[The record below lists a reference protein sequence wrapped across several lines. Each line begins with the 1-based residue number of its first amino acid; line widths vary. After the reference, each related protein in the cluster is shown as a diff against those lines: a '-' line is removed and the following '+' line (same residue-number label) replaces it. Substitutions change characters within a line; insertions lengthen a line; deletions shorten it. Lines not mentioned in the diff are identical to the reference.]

1 MTPREAI
8 SAQVKAADPAASTW
22 LSANAGSGK
31 TRVLTD
37 RVARLLLAD
46 VEPQRILCLTYTKAA
61 ATEMQNRLF
70 QRLGEWAMMPDTKL
84 TAALSELGE
93 VVALDAA
100 HLSRARRL
108 FARAIETPGGLRIQ
122 TIHSFCASLLRR
134 FPLEAGVS
142 PNFVEL
148 DEHAARLLR
157 QDILEDMADKTA
169 AEAVHQAALVFKG
182 EDFTSLMEEVA
193 RHPDGFSGSVP
204 ALFDLPAGE
213 SVARLLADVLLGDE
227 ADILATLLPTLAAGG
242 ANDNK
247 AADKL
252 RAVDLAHPDLATLE
266 RLESVFLFATGQR
279 AGQAKIGDFPTKPT
293 RGKIATLMPRLD
305 NLMARVEVARARRHT
320 LQAAEKTEAIYRFAR
335 AFLPVYQHRKA
346 AQGLLDFDDL
356 IARAKA
362 LLSDPSV
369 AAWVLF
375 RLDGGIDHVLVD
387 EAQDTSPT
395 QWDVIGLLTAEFT
408 AGEGTRPGGRTLFV
422 VGDKKQSIYSFQGAD
437 VAAFDFK
444 HAEFQGRFTAAR
456 QVFQTLPLEYSF
468 RSSPAI
474 LNIVDAALGGLS
486 TEALG
491 ATVSHRACFPDL
503 PGRVDLWPLIEAE
516 EDKEDI
522 HFEDPVDLIRA
533 THPVA
538 QLADRISAEIETL
551 LTTGAQIT
559 TRKGVRAVHAGDVLI
574 LVQTRGP
581 LFAEIIRACKARGL
595 PIAGADRLKL
605 GEEMAVK
612 DLVALLSFLATPED
626 DLSLAALLR
635 SPLIGISEAEL
646 YDLAHGRPGYLWEK
660 LRNLDHRAVQ
670 ILTDLRN
677 QVDYLRPYDLLERT
691 LVRHDGRRRLIARLG
706 EEAEDAIDELLNQAL
721 AYESTAVPSLTGF
734 LSWLEADSVQV
745 KRQADGAG
753 DKIRVMTVHGA
764 KGLEAEIVILPDTAD
779 RNPQERDSLYAD
791 AGGNVL
797 WKTPKDESPP
807 AIAALRAQ
815 KQGHEAEEN
824 LRLLYVALTRARCW
838 LIVAG
843 AGKANKEGAWHK
855 IVTEGMGRLE
865 TQPTSNGVRHEWGTW
880 PANAVAADTAPAPED
895 PPEDWMFLQTERPAK
910 TNLSLSPSDL
920 GGAKALPGM
929 GEETEAAKA
938 RGTALHLLLQHLPDH
953 AEASW
958 DAIARHLTGDLAPD
972 LLPQV
977 RALLTDPL
985 LKALFGANSL
995 PEVPLT
1001 VPWGGL
1007 RLLGT
1012 IDRLIPGPRVL
1023 AVDFKSNRTVPM
1035 TAAQV
1040 PEGILRQMGAY
1051 LHMLESL
1058 YVDRPI
1064 DLAILWTETA
1074 TLMPLPPD
1082 MLRAALG
1089 RATISGVDQAPAL
1102 DVSPPRP

>member
-8 SAQVKAADPAASTW
+8 LAQVKAADPAASTW

-61 ATEMQNRLF
+61 ASEMQNRLF
-70 QRLGEWAMMPDTKL
+70 QRLGEWAMMPDAKL

-93 VVALDAA
+93 VVALDVA

-148 DEHAARLLR
+148 DERAARLLR

-169 AEAVHQAALVFKG
+169 RPAVREAALVFKG
-182 EDFTSLMEEVA
+182 EDFTALMEEVA
-193 RHPDGFSGSVP
+193 GYPEGFSGSVP
-204 ALFDLPAGE
+204 ALFDLPKGE
-213 SVARLLADVLLGDE
+213 SVESLLADVFLGNE
-227 ADILATLLPTLAAGG
+227 ADILQNLLPALALGG

-252 RAVDLAHPDLATLE
+252 RGLDLSRPDMAAVE

-279 AGQAKIGDFPTKPT
+279 AGLAKIGDFPTKPT
-293 RGKIATLMPRLD
+293 RGKIASLMPRLD
-305 NLMARVEVARARRHT
+305 NLMARVELARSRRQA
-320 LQAAEKTEAIYRFAR
+320 LQASEKTEAIYHFAH
-335 AFLPVYQHRKA
+335 AFLPVYANRKA

-356 IARAKA
+356 IVRARH

-387 EAQDTSPT
+387 EAQDTSPA

-444 HAEFQGRFTAAR
+444 HAEFQGRFTAAQ
-456 QVFQTLPLEYSF
+456 QVFQTLPLQYSF

-474 LNIVDAALGGLS
+474 LNLVDAALGGLS
-486 TEALG
+486 AEALG
-491 ATVSHRACFPDL
+491 ATVTHRACFPDL
-503 PGRVDLWPLIEAE
+503 PGRVDLWPLIEADE
-516 EDKEDI
+516 EKDDI
-522 HFEDPVDLIRA
+522 HFEDPIDLIRG

-538 QLADRISAEIETL
+538 QLADRISAEIKTI
-551 LTTGAQIT
+551 LTTGTQIA
-559 TRKGVRAVHAGDVLI
+559 TRHGPRPVHAGDFLI

-626 DLSLAALLR
+626 DLSLATLLR

-660 LRNLDHRAVQ
+660 LRNLDHRAVP
-670 ILTDLRN
+670 ILKDLRD
-677 QVDYLRPYDLLERT
+677 QVDYLRPYDLLERA

-706 EEAEDAIDELLNQAL
+706 AEAEDAVDELLNQAL
-721 AYESTAVPSLTGF
+721 AYERTSVPSLTGF
-734 LSWLEADSVQV
+734 LSWLDADSVQV

-779 RNPQERDSLYAD
+779 RTPQERDQLYED
-791 AGGNVL
+791 AAGNVL

-807 AIAALRAQ
+807 VIAALRQ
-815 KQGHEAEEN
+815 RKQTREAEEN

-843 AGKANKEGAWHK
+843 AGKAAKDGAWHK
-855 IVTEGMGRLE
+855 IVTDGMGRLE
-865 TQPTSNGVRHEWGTW
+865 TVPAPNGLRYGWGTW
-880 PANAVAADTAPAPED
+880 PDALGQAETAQKAEHPAEG
-895 PPEDWMFLQTERPAK
+895 WMLLQTERPAK

-920 GGAKALPGM
+920 GGAKALPGA

-953 AEASW
+953 PEPSWALIAS
-958 DAIARHLTGDLAPD
+958 HLVADLAPE
-972 LLPQV
+972 LLPQA
-977 RALLTDPL
+977 RNLLTNPM
-985 LKALFGANSL
+985 LKHLFAQTALA
-995 PEVPLT
+995 EVPLT
-1001 VPWGGL
+1001 APWGGQ

-1012 IDRLIPGPRVL
+1012 IDRLILAPRVL
-1023 AVDFKSNRTVPM
+1023 AVDFKSNRTVPS
-1035 TAAQV
+1035 TVAQV
-1040 PEGILRQMGAY
+1040 PEGILRQTGAY

-1058 YVDRPI
+1058 YPDRPV

-1074 TLMPLPPD
+1074 TLMPLPSD

-1089 RATISGVDQAPAL
+1089 RATITGIS
-1102 DVSPPRP
+1102 SP

>member
-1 MTPREAI
+1 MTPREATA
-8 SAQVKAADPAASTW
+8 AQVKAADPGASTW

-70 QRLGEWAMMPDTKL
+70 QRLGEWAMMPDPKL
-84 TAALSELGE
+84 TAALAELGE
-93 VVALDAA
+93 VVALDAS

-148 DEHAARLLR
+148 DDRAGRMLR
-157 QDILEDMADKTA
+157 QDILEEMADKTA
-169 AEAVHQAALVFKG
+169 PDVVRDAALVFKG
-182 EDFTSLMEEVA
+182 EDFTALMEEVG
-193 RHPDGFSGSVP
+193 RHPEGFSGSVT
-204 ALFDLPAGE
+204 ALFRLSDGE
-213 SVARLLADVLLGDE
+213 RVQKLLADVFLGDE
-227 ADILATLLPTLAAGG
+227 GDILQHLLPALASGG
-242 ANDNK
+242 SNDNK
-247 AADKL
+247 AHDRL
-252 RAVDLAHPDLATLE
+252 TGLDLSHPDLAALE
-266 RLESVFLFATGQR
+266 RLENVFLFASGQR

-293 RGKIATLMPRLD
+293 RGKIPGLMLKLE
-305 NLMARVEVARARRHT
+305 NLMARVESARLRRQA
-320 LQAAEKTEAIYRFAR
+320 LQAAEKTEVVHRFAK
-335 AFLPVYQHRKA
+335 AFLPVYRERKA

-356 IARAKA
+356 IARARR

-387 EAQDTSPT
+387 EAQDTSPA

-437 VAAFDFK
+437 VAAFDRK
-444 HAEFQGRFTAAR
+444 HAEFETRFKAAQ

-474 LNIVDAALGGLS
+474 LNLVDAALGGLS
-486 TEALG
+486 PEALG

-503 PGRVDLWPLIEAE
+503 PGRVDVWPLIEAE
-516 EDKEDI
+516 EEKDDI

-551 LTTGAQIT
+551 LNTGAQIS
-559 TRKGVRAVHAGDVLI
+559 TRNGARAVHAGDFLI
-574 LVQTRGP
+574 LVQTRGA
-581 LFAEIIRACKARGL
+581 LFSEIIRACKARNL

-635 SPLIGISEAEL
+635 SPLVGISEAAL

-660 LRNLDHRAVQ
+660 LRHMDHPAVP
-670 ILTDLRN
+670 ILTDLRD
-677 QVDYLRPYDLLERT
+677 QVDFLRPYDLLERV

-706 EEAEDAIDELLNQAL
+706 VEAEDAIDELLNQAL
-721 AYESTAVPSLTGF
+721 AYERGSVPSLTGF

-753 DKIRVMTVHGA
+753 GRIRVMTVHGA

-779 RNPQERDSLYAD
+779 RNPQDRDALYAD
-791 AGGNVL
+791 EAGNVL

-807 AIAALRAQ
+807 VIAALREQ
-815 KQGHEAEEN
+815 KQAREAEEN

-843 AGKANKEGAWHK
+843 AGKATKDGAWHK
-855 IVTEGMGRLE
+855 IVAEGMGRLA
-865 TQPTSNGVRHEWGTW
+865 TSPTPNGIRYESGNW
-880 PANAVAADTAPAPED
+880 PAPIGQTDPVAVSEEPGE
-895 PPEDWMFLQTERPAK
+895 EWMFLPTERPAK
-910 TNLSLSPSDL
+910 SNLSLSPSDL

-929 GEETEAAKA
+929 GEEADVAME

-953 AEASW
+953 PQADW
-958 DAIARHLTGDLAPD
+958 DAIALHLAGDLAPD
-972 LLPQV
+972 LLLQA
-977 RALLTDPL
+977 RRLLAAPHLTH
-985 LKALFGANSL
+985 LFGADSL
-995 PEVPLT
+995 AEVPLT
-1001 VPWGGL
+1001 APFGTQ

-1012 IDRLIPGPRVL
+1012 IDRLITGPRIL
-1023 AVDFKSNRTVPM
+1023 AVDYKSNRTVPE
-1035 TAAQV
+1035 TSAQV

-1051 LHMLESL
+1051 LHMLECL
-1058 YVDRPI
+1058 YPGRPI
-1064 DLAILWTETA
+1064 DLCILWTETA
-1074 TLMPLPPD
+1074 ALMPLPPD

-1089 RATISGVDQAPAL
+1089 RATITGGGNP
-1102 DVSPPRP
+1102 